1 MKITS
6 SDLLNYQLSIFQR
19 SQTNL
24 YFRKSRVYLD
34 KRNNGAVSRK
44 EYETFDID
52 RHVESFT
59 LYNQIEDYSNV
70 DNSLLSI
77 TFRQSDQER
86 IHVSTKEVMSVI
98 ESTQIK
104 DAFSYVSIISEL
116 GGIMFLLF
124 IIGCFFATPLAEFS
138 FKIDAIKQ
146 INKQG

>member
-77 TFRQSDQER
+77 TFRQSDYER
-86 IHVSTKEVMSVI
+86 IHISTKEVMSFI
-98 ESTQIK
+98 DK
-104 DAFSYVSIISEL
+104 DVFSYVSIISEL

-124 IIGCFFATPLAEFS
+124 IIGCFLATPLAEFS